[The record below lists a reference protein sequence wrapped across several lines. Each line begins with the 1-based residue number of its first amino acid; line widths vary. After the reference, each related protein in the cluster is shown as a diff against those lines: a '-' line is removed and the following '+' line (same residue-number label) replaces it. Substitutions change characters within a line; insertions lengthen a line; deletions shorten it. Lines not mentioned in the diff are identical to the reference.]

1 MTRGPIRV
9 TVVDDHEIVIRGL
22 RALAAEHPETL
33 VIVGAAATAV
43 DLFGCLETVQTDVVL
58 LDLMLGDGSDPTQTI
73 KRITE
78 LSAACLVHTSEI
90 RPAPLQQV
98 MAAGASGVA
107 LKSDP
112 EESML
117 EALKEVASGEIAMS
131 SQMAYVLATDAGLL
145 AHLAPRELQTLAL
158 LAQGVPKKAI
168 GHRLDPPVK
177 PATVTTFLS
186 RAARR
191 YAQLGREVG
200 TSFDIV
206 REAYRDGH
214 LDL

>member
-1 MTRGPIRV
+1 MSPIRV
-9 TVVDDHEIVIRGL
+9 ITVDDHEIVLRGL
-22 RALAAEHPETL
+22 RGLAAVHPGTL
-33 VIVGAAATAV
+33 TIVGEANTAEG
-43 DLFGCLETVQTDVVL
+43 LFRTLESVSADVVV
-58 LDLMLGDGSDPTQTI
+58 LDLMLGDGSDPTATI
-73 KRITE
+73 ERIVG
-78 LSAACLVHTSEI
+78 LGVACLVHTSEI

-98 MAAGASGVA
+98 MAAGANGVA

-117 EALKEVASGEIAMS
+117 EALTEVAAGEVAMS
-131 SQMAYVLATDAGLL
+131 SEMAYLLATDAGLL
-145 AHLAPRELQTLAL
+145 AHLAPRELQTLRL

-168 GHRLDPPVK
+168 GHRLDPQVK

-200 TSFDIV
+200 SSFDVV